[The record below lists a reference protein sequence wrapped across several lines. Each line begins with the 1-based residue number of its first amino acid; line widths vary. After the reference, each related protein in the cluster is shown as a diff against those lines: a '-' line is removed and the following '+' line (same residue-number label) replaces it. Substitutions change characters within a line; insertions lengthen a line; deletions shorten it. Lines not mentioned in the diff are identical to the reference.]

1 MQADSEIRINKGDTA
16 MKKILIILTVM
27 LVGAYEL
34 QAQEYVMTVELN
46 NGTKLSLNTNDVKEI
61 TFLEGKIVVSG
72 SSLTDRIDS
81 LAQVCSNNYYEL
93 STAIKENHLF
103 IFQERDILAERIK
116 ILENRID
123 SLINANGA
131 IPSNSLIGTVW
142 SYTNAD
148 NYLYDLT
155 IISSTVAHF
164 LVKKTTSGKTI
175 ENADYT
181 YTYDEATHTGTATYL
196 SGTTSGS
203 GTATFAIDGDKMT
216 FAFDGRNITL
226 TKQ

>member
-1 MQADSEIRINKGDTA
+1 
-16 MKKILIILTVM
+16 MKRTILFALSM
-27 LVGAYEL
+27 LFCVSL

-46 NGTKLSLNTNDVKEI
+46 NGTKLYLNTNDVKEI
-61 TFLEGKIVVSG
+61 TFLKGKVVVSG

-81 LAQVCSNNYYEL
+81 LAKVVSDNYNNLYYF
-93 STAIKENHLF
+93 IKDKDAYYYDEVDNLKK
-103 IFQERDILAERIK
+103 RIVA
-116 ILENRID
+116 LENRID
-123 SLINANGA
+123 SVINANGET
-131 IPSNSLIGTVW
+131 PSNSLVGTVW

-148 NYLYDLT
+148 KYLYELT
-155 IISSTVAHF
+155 VKSSIVAHL
-164 LVKKTTSGKTI
+164 LVEKTTTGKKV
-175 ENADYT
+175 ENADYN

-203 GTATFAIDGDKMT
+203 GTATFTIDGNKMT

>member
-1 MQADSEIRINKGDTA
+1 MR
-16 MKKILIILTVM
+16 KILIVFAVM
-27 LVGAYEL
+27 LIGAYKL
-34 QAQEYVMTVELN
+34 QAQEYVMTVEFN

-61 TFLEGKIVVSG
+61 TFLEGKLVVSG
-72 SSLTDRIDS
+72 GSLTDRIDS
-81 LAQVCSNNYYEL
+81 LAKVCSYNYSDIYSL
-93 STAIKENHLF
+93 IKEKDSYYYDEVAKLK
-103 IFQERDILAERIK
+103 ERINA
-116 ILENRID
+116 LENRID
-123 SLINANGA
+123 SLISSNGET
-131 IPSNSLIGTVW
+131 PSNSLLGTVW
-142 SYTNAD
+142 TYTNAD

-155 IISSTVAHF
+155 IISNTVAHF

-181 YTYDEATHTGTATYL
+181 YTYDETTHTGTATYL

-203 GTATFAIDGDKMT
+203 GTATFTIDGDKMT